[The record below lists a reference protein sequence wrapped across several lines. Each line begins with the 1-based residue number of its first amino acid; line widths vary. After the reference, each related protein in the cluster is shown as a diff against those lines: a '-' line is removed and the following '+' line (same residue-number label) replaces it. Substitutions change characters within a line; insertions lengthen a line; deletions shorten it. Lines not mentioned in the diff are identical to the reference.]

1 MPRPAIRTIAPEAP
15 PAPAA
20 DVDVP
25 EVRQIPEVKA
35 RPEPEGLAVA
45 SGVVDANR
53 ARSAGLLVLLLTS
66 IGGVLAVAV
75 AAAAV
80 AAAVALRAALM
91 G

>member
-1 MPRPAIRTIAPEAP
+1 MATIAPEVRPVSEP
-15 PAPAA
+15 PA
-20 DVDVP
+20 DVRQDP
-25 EVRQIPEVKA
+25 EVRHPPEVEDP
-35 RPEPEGLAVA
+35 PEPDGGAVVHA
-45 SGVVDANR
+45 AIEAHR

-75 AAAAV
+75 AVAAV